1 MYKYLFLI
9 QNILKNIIFITN
21 VINVTNCYKC
31 YKYVINVINVIKIE
45 LQKYNIK
52 IQYKL

>member
-21 VINVTNCYKC
+21 VT
-31 YKYVINVINVIKIE
+31 NVIKIE
-45 LQKYNIK
+45 LQKYIIK
-52 IQYKL
+52 LII

>member
-21 VINVTNCYKC
+21 VTNVTN
-31 YKYVINVINVIKIE
+31 VINVINVIKIE
-45 LQKYNIK
+45 LQKYIIK
-52 IQYKL
+52 LII

>member
-31 YKYVINVINVIKIE
+31 YKLLQM
-45 LQKYNIK
+45 LQKLN
-52 IQYKL
+52 YKLNYKN

>member
-21 VINVTNCYKC
+21 VI
-31 YKYVINVINVIKIE
+31 KIE

>member
-21 VINVTNCYKC
+21 VI
-31 YKYVINVINVIKIE
+31 KIE
-45 LQKYNIK
+45 LQKYNTK
-52 IQYKL
+52 IQYKNTIQKYNINYKPNTIPI

>member
-9 QNILKNIIFITN
+9 QNIFKNIIFITN
-21 VINVTNCYKC
+21 I
-31 YKYVINVINVIKIE
+31 INVIKIE

-52 IQYKL
+52 IQYTL